1 MSGEI
6 KLHPSWGEP
15 LAPVLGSL
23 EMAALREFLRD
34 ELRGQ
39 HAIFPP
45 RDSWFAALQHTPL
58 DRVRAVIV
66 GQDPYH
72 GEGQAHGLAFSVP
85 PGVRPP
91 PSLVNIFKE
100 LAACGVP
107 PPMPLHGCLTHWAEQ
122 GVLLLNT
129 VLTVRLG
136 SPGSHAGRGW
146 EVFTD
151 AILRLVNDRAA
162 TSVFMLWGRHAQAKV
177 AMLDTSRHCVLV
189 APHPSPLSART
200 GFFGC
205 EHFVRANGFL
215 AEHSRG
221 TIDWHL
227 PRVT

>member
-1 MSGEI
+1 MAGEI
-6 KLHPSWGEP
+6 KLHPSWREP
-15 LAPVLGSL
+15 LAPVLASPA
-23 EMAALREFLRD
+23 MAELRDFLRH

-39 HAIFPP
+39 HTIFPP
-45 RDSWFAALQHTPL
+45 PDQWFAALNQTPL
-58 DRVRAVIV
+58 EAVRVVIL

-72 GEGQAHGLAFSVP
+72 GEGQAHGLAFSVL

-100 LAACGVP
+100 LDSCNVP
-107 PPMPLHGCLTHWAEQ
+107 PPAPLHGCLSHWADQ

-146 EVFTD
+146 EAFTD
-151 AILRLVNDRAA
+151 AVLRLVDARAEP
-162 TSVFMLWGRHAQAKV
+162 SVFMLWGRHAGAKA
-177 AMLDTSRHCVLV
+177 AMLDARRHCVLT

-205 EHFVRANGFL
+205 GHFARANAFL
-215 AEHSRG
+215 AQHDRG

-227 PRVT
+227 PRVV